1 MKIDAL
7 NTKAHN
13 DQLKETL
20 ASFDVKLKEQEDLI
34 GKYQREI
41 RQRHDDVEK
50 KTLRVA
56 FLNRK
61 LHFLKDIDL
70 GPEEAMGPLE
80 NEIRMLRKRL
90 GRSRRSVLGCRGS
103 GWPIRLGL

>member
-1 MKIDAL
+1 MQQVMVDNELARVRIDAL

-20 ASFDVKLKEQEDLI
+20 QSFDVKLQEQEDLI
-34 GKYQREI
+34 QKYQREI

-61 LHFLKDIDL
+61 LQLHLKDIDL
-70 GPEEAMGPLE
+70 GPEEACLLYTSPSPRDATLS
-80 NEIRMLRKRL
+80 RMP
-90 GRSRRSVLGCRGS
+90 SSA
-103 GWPIRLGL
+103 